1 MTSTKPVALVTGAAT
16 GIGKAAA
23 LALADAGY
31 EVVGT
36 SRKASGAAPY
46 DNVTFINLDVAS
58 DDSVDAAVAQVIER
72 FGRVDVLVNNAGVGS
87 TGAAEDSSVAQ
98 DQDAFNVNVF
108 GTIRMIKAVL
118 PHMRAQ
124 RSGRIINV
132 SSVVGFIP
140 LPYMA
145 IYAASK
151 HAIEGYS
158 WSLDHE
164 VREFGVRVLLVEPP
178 WTKTGFDANSIQPDK
193 PLPVYD
199 ERRTAAQQV
208 IADGVEKGE
217 DPVTV
222 AEAILAAATDKKP
235 KLRYPAGS
243 RARLVSKLRRF
254 MPEGAFDQ
262 QMRKL
267 NKLAG

>member
-1 MTSTKPVALVTGAAT
+1 MTSEQRVALVTGAAT
-16 GIGKAAA
+16 GIGEATA

-31 EVVGT
+31 QVIGT
-36 SRKASGAAPY
+36 SRKTSSQAPS
-46 DNVTFINLDVAS
+46 DRVTFINLDVAR
-58 DDSVDAAVAQVIER
+58 DDSVAAAVAEVIQR
-72 FGRVDVLVNNAGVGS
+72 FGRIDLLVNNAGVGS

-98 DQDAFNVNVF
+98 DQDAFNINVF
-108 GTIRMIKAVL
+108 GTVRMIKAVL

-124 RSGRIINV
+124 GGGRIVNV

-164 VREFGVRVLLVEPP
+164 VREYGIRVLLVQPP
-178 WTKTGFDANSIQPDK
+178 WTKTGFDANSIQPDR
-193 PLPVYD
+193 PVSAYD
-199 ERRTAAQQV
+199 AGRKVAQQV
-208 IADGVEKGE
+208 IADGVNKGA
-217 DPVTV
+217 DPAVVARAIVT
-222 AEAILAAATDKKP
+222 AATDKKP

-267 NKLAG
+267 NRLAG

>member
-1 MTSTKPVALVTGAAT
+1 MKTTRPVALVTGAAT

-23 LALADAGY
+23 LALVDAGY
-31 EVVGT
+31 EVIGT
-36 SRKASGAAPY
+36 SRKTSGQAPY
-46 DNVTFINLDVAS
+46 DEVTFINLDVAR
-58 DDSVDAAVAQVIER
+58 DDSVAAAVAQVIER
-72 FGRVDVLVNNAGVGS
+72 FGRIDVLVNNAGVGS

-98 DQDAFNVNVF
+98 DQAAFNINVF

-164 VREFGVRVLLVEPP
+164 VRQFGVRVLLVEPP
-178 WTKTGFDANSIQPDK
+178 WTKTGFDANSIQPDN
-193 PLPVYD
+193 PLRAYD
-199 ERRTAAQQV
+199 DGRRVAEKV

-217 DPVTV
+217 DPATV
-222 AEAILAAATDKKP
+222 AKAIVAAATDKKP

-243 RARLVSKLRRF
+243 QARLVSKLRRF
-254 MPEGAFDQ
+254 VPEGAFDQ

-267 NKLAG
+267 NRLAG

>member
-1 MTSTKPVALVTGAAT
+1 MKTKRPVALVTGAAT

-31 EVVGT
+31 EVIGT
-36 SRKASGAAPY
+36 SRKTSGSAPY
-46 DNVTFINLDVAS
+46 DKVTFLSLDVAS
-58 DDSVDAAVAQVIER
+58 DDSVAAAVEQVVAR
-72 FGRVDVLVNNAGVGS
+72 YGRIDVLVNNAGVGS

-140 LPYMA
+140 LPYMS

-164 VREFGVRVLLVEPP
+164 VREFGIRVLLVEPP
-178 WTKTGFDANSIQPDK
+178 WTKTGFDANSIQPDN
-193 PLPVYD
+193 PLRAYD
-199 ERRTAAQQV
+199 GGRRVAEKV
-208 IADGVEKGE
+208 IADGVAKGE
-217 DPVTV
+217 DPATV
-222 AEAILAAATDKKP
+222 AKAIVAAATDKKP
-235 KLRYPAGS
+235 KLRYP
-243 RARLVSKLRRF
+243 RARRPAWSASCAASCPKAPSTSRC
-254 MPEGAFDQ
+254 A
-262 QMRKL
+262 
-267 NKLAG
+267 NST

>member
-1 MTSTKPVALVTGAAT
+1 MKTTRPVALVTGAAT

-23 LALADAGY
+23 LALVDAGY
-31 EVVGT
+31 EVIGT
-36 SRKASGAAPY
+36 SRKSSGSTPY
-46 DNVTFINLDVAS
+46 DKVTFINLDVAS
-58 DDSVDAAVAQVIER
+58 DDSVAAAVAQVIQR
-72 FGRVDVLVNNAGVGS
+72 FGRIDVLVNNAGVGS

-98 DQDAFNVNVF
+98 DQDVFNINVF

-164 VREFGVRVLLVEPP
+164 VRQFGVRVLLVEPP
-178 WTKTGFDANSIQPDK
+178 WTKTGFGANSIQPDN
-193 PLPVYD
+193 PLRVYD
-199 ERRTAAQQV
+199 DGRRVAEKV

-217 DPVTV
+217 DPATV
-222 AEAILAAATDKKP
+222 AKAIVAAATDKKP
-235 KLRYPAGS
+235 RLRYPAGS
-243 RARLVSKLRRF
+243 QARMVSKLRRF
-254 MPEGAFDQ
+254 VPEGAFDQ

>member
-1 MTSTKPVALVTGAAT
+1 MTTTKPVALVTGAAT

-31 EVVGT
+31 EVIGT
-36 SRKASGAAPY
+36 SRKTSEPAAY
-46 DNVTFINLDVAS
+46 DKVTLISLDVAN
-58 DDSVDAAVAQVIER
+58 DDSVAAAVAQVIAR
-72 FGRVDVLVNNAGVGS
+72 FGRIDVLVNNAGVGS
-87 TGAAEDSSVAQ
+87 TGAAEDSSVTQ

-124 RSGRIINV
+124 RSGRIVNV

-193 PLPVYD
+193 PLRVYD
-199 ERRTAAQQV
+199 ERRNAAQQV

-217 DPVTV
+217 DPATV
-222 AEAILAAATDKKP
+222 AKAILAAATDKKP

-243 RARLVSKLRRF
+243 RAAMVSKLRRF

>member
-1 MTSTKPVALVTGAAT
+1 MTTTRPVALVTGAAT

-31 EVVGT
+31 EVIGT
-36 SRKASGAAPY
+36 SRNTSGAAPY
-46 DNVTFINLDVAS
+46 DKVTFINLDVAS
-58 DDSVDAAVAQVIER
+58 DESVTAAVGQVIQR
-72 FGRVDVLVNNAGVGS
+72 FGRIDVLVNNAGVGS

-98 DQDAFNVNVF
+98 DQDAFNINVF

-164 VREFGVRVLLVEPP
+164 VREYGVRVLLVEPP
-178 WTKTGFDANSIQPDK
+178 WTKTGFDANSVQPDN

-199 ERRTAAQQV
+199 ERRKVAQQV
-208 IADGVEKGE
+208 IADGVNHGE
-217 DPVTV
+217 DPATV
-222 AEAILAAATDKKP
+222 ADAIVAAATDKKP

-254 MPEGAFDQ
+254 MPESAFDQ

-267 NKLAG
+267 NRMAG